1 MKSKKGIAITII
13 FLGIITIASF
23 LVWLIPQNNQTV
35 FVVSDFELY
44 LDEVNNIHDTIVISL
59 DANFDELMNGDV
71 SSKEYAEKA
80 QISSSQ
86 INAQIIK
93 LVQSNA
99 SEVWHESY
107 LNYIES
113 LKAYNSY
120 IRETIVI
127 ADIIEDGDE
136 SKIENILDSAN
147 SFKEKSHEFA
157 NASDNSRP

>member
-1 MKSKKGIAITII
+1 M
-13 FLGIITIASF
+13 
-23 LVWLIPQNNQTV
+23 
-35 FVVSDFELY
+35 VSDFELY

-99 SEVWHESY
+99 TEEWHESY

-120 IRETIVI
+120 IRETII
-127 ADIIEDGDE
+127 LADMIENGNKSE
-136 SKIENILDSAN
+136 IQNILDSAD
-147 SFKEKSHEFA
+147 SFKQKSQEFVK
-157 NASDNSRP
+157 ASDNSRP